1 MNRRSFLA
9 TTGVG
14 ALCLVCGCKPKAPYE
29 VVPFSGK
36 VTYQGKPLPNTFH
49 IEFQN
54 DDGSRP
60 SMGKIIDDAGSF
72 ETWHTGTQKGVK
84 PGSNTVTVYW
94 DSDPTVTPVPEE
106 YADMIAKYGFTGT
119 DKLKVDIKGKDSK
132 FEVKF
137 E

>member
-1 MNRRSFLA
+1 MDRRSFLA
-9 TTGVG
+9 TGVG

-29 VVPFSGK
+29 IVPLSGK

-49 IEFQN
+49 IEFEAG
-54 DDGSRP
+54 DGSRP
-60 SMGKIIDDAGSF
+60 SMGKILDDAGSF

-84 PGSNTVTVYW
+84 PGPNTVTVYW
-94 DSDPTVTPVPEE
+94 DADPNVTPVPEE
-106 YADMIAKYGFTGT
+106 YVDMIAKYGFTGT
-119 DKLKVDIKGKDSK
+119 DKLKVEIKGKDSK

>member
-9 TTGVG
+9 TTSAG

-29 VVPFSGK
+29 VVPLTGK
-36 VTYQGKPLPNTFH
+36 VTYQGKPLPKEFH

-60 SMGKIIDDAGSF
+60 SVGKILDDSGSF

-84 PGSNTVTVYW
+84 PGSNTITVYW
-94 DSDPTVTPVPEE
+94 DNDTAVVPVPEE
-106 YADMIAKYGFTGT
+106 YTEMIAKYGFGGSAN
-119 DKLKVDIKGKDSK
+119 LKVDIKGKDSK
-132 FEVKF
+132 FEVNF